1 MDFKNASKSALIAG
15 GLFGLMA
22 LNTLIN
28 LFRYFNFFNLLWMI
42 SYVAVAVML
51 ILGKRD
57 VFAVGAFGAMTVN
70 SLLSVLRF
78 FSLPN
83 LIGFLPNLTIL
94 LVMIVMLT
102 DLVPD
107 QKTNVAKLWFV
118 PAALAVVSMMF
129 SVLIGLFNGYFPV
142 TIWTL
147 IRIAALLL
155 AGLWAVAPNAGFQDA
170 VNMVGVSGSAANV
183 NTAAYAGG
191 SSAQASAYSTEP
203 AYQNRNDAYCSMAK
217 HILLLLFT
225 FGIWMYIWIYRI
237 TGYLNSVEGEPR
249 RNPTNQLLL
258 CMFVPF
264 YYIYWIYQSAQ
275 RIDKLSVSRGQSGD
289 MATLCLILALFVG
302 ILPPILMQ
310 DKINNLVKM
319 DAMKAVYGQAAQEP
333 QYQAPRQIPQAV
345 PAAPQTAEAPKPA
358 AAPQPAVASNAA
370 AVAEELKVYKELM
383 DAGLLTAEEF
393 EAKKRQ
399 LLNL

>member
-22 LNTLIN
+22 LNMLGP

-42 SYVAVAVML
+42 SYAAVAVML

-57 VFAVGAFGAMTVN
+57 MFSVAAFGAMAAN
-70 SLLSVLRF
+70 SLLSVLRY
-78 FSLPN
+78 FSLAN

-94 LVMIVMLT
+94 LVVVVALT

-107 QKTNVAKLWFV
+107 QKANAAKLWFV

-129 SVLIGLFNGYFPV
+129 SLLMGIINGYFPV

-155 AGLWAVAPNAGFQDA
+155 SGLWAVAPNAGFQDA
-170 VNMVGVSGSAANV
+170 MNLVGMSASAGNGE
-183 NTAAYAGG
+183 ASAY
-191 SSAQASAYSTEP
+191 QASAPVYNADP
-203 AYQNRNDAYCSMAK
+203 AVQTYGDAYCSMAK

-225 FGIWMYIWIYRI
+225 CGIWLYIWIYRI
-237 TGYLNSVEGEPR
+237 TEYLNRVEGEPR

-258 CMFVPF
+258 CLFVPF

-275 RIDKLSVSRGQSGD
+275 RIDKLSISKGQSGD
-289 MATLCLILALFVG
+289 MATLCLIMALFVG

-319 DAMKAVYGQAAQEP
+319 DAVMTTAGQAHQEP
-333 QYQAPRQIPQAV
+333 QHPAPRQIPQETQRQEAQA
-345 PAAPQTAEAPKPA
+345 PAAPKTA
-358 AAPQPAVASNAA
+358 AAPNAA
-370 AVAEELKVYKELM
+370 ALAEELKIYKELV
-383 DAGLLTAEEF
+383 DAGILTAEEF